1 MYRCTFLSTHSNKV
15 ICFKE
20 CPFYKCEENEE
31 ICPFESITNNKVLNP
46 SMFYEYDLIENDNIT
61 LLEEL
66 YENNKYLKIL
76 QA

>member
-1 MYRCTFLSTHSNKV
+1 MSRCTFLSTHSNKV
-15 ICFKE
+15 ICFRE
-20 CPFYKCEENEE
+20 CPFYDCQENEG
-31 ICPFESITNNKVLNP
+31 ICPFESVTKDKMLNS
-46 SMFYEYDLIENDNIT
+46 SMFYEYDLIENDSIT